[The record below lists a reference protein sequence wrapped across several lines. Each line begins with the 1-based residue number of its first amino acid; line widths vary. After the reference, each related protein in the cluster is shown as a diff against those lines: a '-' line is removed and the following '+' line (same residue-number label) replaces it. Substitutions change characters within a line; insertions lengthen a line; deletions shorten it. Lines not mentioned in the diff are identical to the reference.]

1 MEDSKMKRVLSLFAG
16 ALAIAALS
24 GCLSPKGETI
34 DDKKATAQKMRDDT
48 MEAFF
53 IKKPEL
59 KQKVANAAG
68 YAVFK
73 NMGIQIFIPS
83 TESGWGYVYNN
94 ATGEKTYMKLFSLG
108 AGFGIGIRD
117 FRALYVFSGQDNIK
131 YFIDSGWGINAQA
144 NAALVLGDAGGGAA
158 AAGEVLPGISIY
170 KFTENG
176 IVLQATLQGSKIW
189 GNDTLNG
196 K

>member
-1 MEDSKMKRVLSLFAG
+1 MEGSKMKRVLSLFAG
-16 ALAIAALS
+16 VLTVAALS
-24 GCLSPKGETI
+24 GCLSPGGDTMVE
-34 DDKKATAQKMRDDT
+34 KKATAQKMRDDG
-48 MEAFF
+48 MDEFYA
-53 IKKPEL
+53 KRPEL
-59 KQKVANAAG
+59 KEKISKAAG

-73 NMGIQIFIPS
+73 NLGIQIFIPS
-83 TESGWGYVYNN
+83 TESGWGIVYNN

-108 AGFGIGIRD
+108 AGFGIGVRD
-117 FRALYVFSGQDNIK
+117 FRALYVFSSQDNIK
-131 YFIDSGWGINAQA
+131 YFVDSGWGLNAQA

-158 AAGEVLPGISIY
+158 VAGEVVPGISIY

-189 GNDTLNG
+189 KNDTLNG